1 MEDEERNAYC
11 QSESMNSQLESF
23 YDYLIETKK
32 YYDNEALGTIK
43 RVYGYA
49 ETESFN
55 NDGKV
60 KNALADHA
68 SWLNSISNSLYSYG
82 EDVVAD
88 DVFAAMSSIANMEV
102 GDTSLK
108 LEVMSDILLHW
119 NKTIYDWP
127 LSNHSYFVI
136 RRESNRLKGDW
147 KNIANIISASLP
159 KLGGSNYYN
168 MDNDSFRLLMEVSN

>member
-1 MEDEERNAYC
+1 MDLRL
-11 QSESMNSQLESF
+11 QSF

-32 YYDNEALGTIK
+32 YYENEALDTIRK
-43 RVYGYA
+43 VYGYA
-49 ETESFN
+49 ETESLN
-55 NDGKV
+55 SDEKV

-68 SWLNSISNSLYSYG
+68 SWLNRISDSLYSYG

-88 DVFAAMSSIANMEV
+88 DVFATMSSIANMKDGESSV
-102 GDTSLK
+102 K
-108 LEVMSDILLHW
+108 LEVMSNILLNW
-119 NKTIYDWP
+119 NKTVYDWL

-147 KNIANIISASLP
+147 KNIANIIFASLP